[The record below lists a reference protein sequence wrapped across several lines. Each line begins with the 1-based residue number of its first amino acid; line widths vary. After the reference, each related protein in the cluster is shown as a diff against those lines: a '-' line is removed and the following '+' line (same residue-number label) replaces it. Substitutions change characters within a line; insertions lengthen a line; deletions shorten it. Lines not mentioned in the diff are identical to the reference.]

1 MHREEPVLE
10 RTSVELLPLAVNVNA
25 IRIVDGLVSGNVPNT
40 LDGRNVGPLFV
51 HSP

>member
-1 MHREEPVLE
+1 MLE
-10 RTSVELLPLAVNVNA
+10 RASVELLPLAVNVKA

-40 LDGRNVGPLFV
+40 LDGRNVGSLFV